1 MFALAL
7 ASSLVM
13 RNAYGQALG
22 LDSLP
27 RPFVATNG
35 VMNCTAVVAS
45 SVGHGPCGSAHT
57 MDVMGAIMVGAQLG
71 LKTDNGTLEA
81 TMDDYISTYNF
92 SDATVAL
99 KDFTSNLVVVGGPG
113 VNQVTWRYNNLRN
126 ASGSRV
132 LPAYFDKFP
141 NGTDYIYVASSHH
154 YYTIEHDG
162 QGRVTADYGVVL
174 MFQDNGRHL
183 LVLAGL
189 GGAGTWASCKVIS
202 SYEAW
207 NLHGSVAIVKYSDT
221 NSDGLLDDLSIVEE
235 VQGTINLYNVI
246 SPLPFGLLSAAI
258 LPKLRVL
265 KKKILSRR
273 GLSVACMILFFVAAS
288 QITLTAF
295 SSDISPD
302 FYTFKEFSHPFVSS
316 GGWMNSTAVVAS
328 SVGHGPCGSA
338 HTMDVM
344 GAIMVGAQIGI
355 DANGG
360 SLSSTLDDYISSY
373 DIGTGQMSFPSL
385 TNNLLVVGGPGVN
398 QVTWYYNNLRNGS
411 GARVLPVYFD
421 KFPNGTD
428 YIYVASSHHYY
439 TIEHDGQG
447 RVTADYGFVTLYHDT
462 DQGVW
467 ALIAAGL
474 GGSGT
479 LAASRL
485 LADYR
490 SWSLF
495 GQVAVVKY
503 ADSNV
508 DGYLDTVT
516 IPEVVGV
523 GKSIDVYWDA
533 SCRSTVESIDWGTL
547 SPGEVKNVTVY
558 VRNEGESGSVLA
570 LDVSDWVPSEASNY
584 LNVRWNYSG
593 TMAQPGQIV
602 PILLTLTVNSSIA
615 GITNFGV
622 NITVSSG

>member
-1 MFALAL
+1 M
-7 ASSLVM
+7 
-13 RNAYGQALG
+13 G

-81 TMDDYISTYNF
+81 TMDDYISSYNF
-92 SDATVAL
+92 SSATIQL
-99 KDFTSNLVVVGGPG
+99 KDLTSNLVVVGGPG
-113 VNQVTWRYNNLRN
+113 VNQVTWHYNNLRN
-126 ASGSRV
+126 ASGSRI
-132 LPAYFDKFP
+132 LPAYFDKFS
-141 NGTDYIYVASSHH
+141 NGTNYIYVASSRH
-154 YYTIEHDG
+154 YYTIGYDG
-162 QGRVTADYGVVL
+162 QGRVTTDYGLVL
-174 MFQDNGRHL
+174 MFQDNGRHM

-189 GGAGTWASCKVIS
+189 GGGGTWASCKIIS
-202 SYEAW
+202 SYETW
-207 NLHGSVAIVKYSDT
+207 NLHGSVAIVKYRDT
-221 NSDGLLDDLSIVEE
+221 NSDGLLDDLSVAEE
-235 VQGTINLYNVI
+235 VQGTTSLSNFIAL
-246 SPLPFGLLSAAI
+246 LPFGLLSAAI

-265 KKKILSRR
+265 KQKILSRR
-273 GLSVACMILFFVAAS
+273 GLSVVSMILFLAAAS

-295 SSDISPD
+295 SSDTSPD
-302 FYTFKEFSHPFVSS
+302 FYTFKEFSHPFISS
-316 GGWMNSTAVVAS
+316 GGWMNSSAVVAS

-344 GAIMVGAQIGI
+344 GAIMVGAQFGI
-355 DANGG
+355 DAVGG

-373 DIGTGQMSFPSL
+373 NIGTRQMSFSSL
-385 TNNLLVVGGPGVN
+385 TNNLLVLGGPGVN

-428 YIYVASSHHYY
+428 YICVASSGHYY
-439 TIEHDGQG
+439 TIERDGQG
-447 RVTADYGFVTLYHDT
+447 KVTADYGFVTLYHDT

-467 ALIAAGL
+467 VLIAAGL

-485 LADYR
+485 LTSYKD
-490 SWSLF
+490 WGLF
-495 GQVAVVKY
+495 GQAVVVKY
-503 ADSNV
+503 GDSNG
-508 DGYLDTVT
+508 DGYLDTLN
-516 IPEVVGV
+516 IPEIVGV
-523 GKSIDVYWDA
+523 GKSIDVFWDA
-533 SCRSTVESIDWGTL
+533 RCRSTVGSIDWGTL
-547 SPGEVKNVTVY
+547 SPGDVKNVTVY
-558 VRNEGESGSVLA
+558 VRNEGESGSFLA
-570 LDVSDWVPSEASNY
+570 LDVSDWVPLEASNH

-593 TMAQPGQIV
+593 VVVEPGQIV

-622 NITVSSG
+622 NVTISSG